1 MRHTISNLRW
11 SFRLLGRCFSS
22 LLISLIV
29 GNAFIPNIHALDAAT
44 GHPNRKTTFQGEKL
58 TASFT
63 STSLHQVMEEIS
75 KVSDVQIRWLDTRGE
90 EPITVEFIAL
100 PLSQVIPRL
109 LKDRNFVLFYSST
122 RTGAQLTQVWISC
135 RKKEATHLKDY
146 SQAFSQELSLLTPSE
161 TDPTEGEFVSPDT
174 LLQTVLYD
182 RGVAVR
188 LEAITR
194 LEEYAPQDPRIAAA
208 FSHVANND
216 TNPEIQHA
224 ATAALQRMDEE

>member
-1 MRHTISNLRW
+1 VIS
-11 SFRLLGRCFSS
+11 
-22 LLISLIV
+22 
-29 GNAFIPNIHALDAAT
+29 
-44 GHPNRKTTFQGEKL
+44 
-58 TASFT
+58 
-63 STSLHQVMEEIS
+63 
-75 KVSDVQIRWLDTRGE
+75 
-90 EPITVEFIAL
+90 
-100 PLSQVIPRL
+100 RL
-109 LKDRNFVLFYSST
+109 LKDRNFLLFYSST

-161 TDPTEGEFVSPDT
+161 TDPTEEEFVSPDT

-224 ATAALQRMDEE
+224 ANAALQRMDEE

>member
-1 MRHTISNLRW
+1 VS
-11 SFRLLGRCFSS
+11 
-22 LLISLIV
+22 
-29 GNAFIPNIHALDAAT
+29 NAFLPNIYALDAVT
-44 GHPNRKTTFQGEKL
+44 GQLNRKTTFQGEKL

-63 STSLHQVMEEIS
+63 STSLHQAMEEIS
-75 KVSDVQIRWLDTRGE
+75 KVSGVQIRWLDTRGE

-100 PLSQVIPRL
+100 PLSQAIPRL
-109 LKDRNFVLFYSST
+109 LKDRNFLLFYSST

-135 RKKEATHLKDY
+135 RKKEATHLKGH
-146 SQAFSQELSLLTPSE
+146 SQPFSRELSLLTPSE
-161 TDPTEGEFVSPDT
+161 TDPTEEEFVSPDT

-194 LEEYAPQDPRIAAA
+194 LEEYASQDPRIAAA

-216 TNPEIQHA
+216 TNPEVQRA
-224 ATAALQRMDEE
+224 AAAVLQRMDGE